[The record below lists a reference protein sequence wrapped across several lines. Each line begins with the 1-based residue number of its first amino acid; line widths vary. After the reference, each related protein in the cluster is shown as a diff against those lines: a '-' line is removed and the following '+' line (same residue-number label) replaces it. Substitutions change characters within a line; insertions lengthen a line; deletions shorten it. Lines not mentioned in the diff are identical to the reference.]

1 MIILISSGKHGYFWK
16 ELGTEIKYVQSAA
29 ILEIVHALI
38 GFVRSPIARTLPQ
51 VFSRLAIVWLAMD
64 PLYTLADPKVSNE
77 PVEFAEQGLKFE
89 IDRARRSLLPQTIIT
104 GSD

>member
-1 MIILISSGKHGYFWK
+1 LLQVVLLIAAGKHALLWK

-29 ILEIVHALI
+29 ILEILHALI

-64 PLYTLADPKVSNE
+64 PLYTLADPKV
-77 PVEFAEQGLKFE
+77 
-89 IDRARRSLLPQTIIT
+89 
-104 GSD
+104 